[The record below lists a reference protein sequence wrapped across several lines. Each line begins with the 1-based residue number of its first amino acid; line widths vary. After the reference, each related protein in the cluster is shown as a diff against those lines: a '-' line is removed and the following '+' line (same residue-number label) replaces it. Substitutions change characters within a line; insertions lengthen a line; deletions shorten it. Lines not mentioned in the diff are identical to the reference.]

1 MPVRIVGPWQ
11 PTHREIAMAWNN
23 QIPGLGSQVEKVELV
38 GVGTFQV
45 VGRGVD
51 APAFP
56 KVCKVQAQI
65 CDLSTLSTDGAA
77 RI

>member
-1 MPVRIVGPWQ
+1 MPVRIVDPWQ

-23 QIPGLGSQVEKVELV
+23 PIPGLGSQAEEVELG

-45 VGRGVD
+45 VGWGVG

-56 KVCKVQAQI
+56 EVCKVQAQI
-65 CDLSTLSTDGAA
+65 CDLATLSTDGAA
-77 RI
+77 RV